1 MAKKTLNEAV
11 VRRFQRLANVAPIN
25 EMYHK
30 RDDEEM
36 MEADEPE
43 MDAEMGADE
52 PMDAEMPEEEP
63 ADMDGDLELSDEE
76 AQAIIDLGAKLE
88 AAMGGEEA
96 PEMDMGDEEEMGEME
111 MMEALRG
118 ISYKPS
124 QTEIVNEVA
133 KRVAKRLQS
142 AKLHEAKLNRALGK
156 KKIDES
162 REGDYKPAL
171 DHLNKERGVAAFA
184 LQKAA
189 GNTTKAAQLCFAA
202 HEMLTG
208 KAFLPHMRDEAI
220 AGLMKD
226 AGLSES
232 KDKTKRR

>member
-30 RDDEEM
+30 RDEEM

-63 ADMDGDLELSDEE
+63 ADMDGDLELTDEE

-88 AAMGGEEA
+88 AAMGGEMEMGGEEA
-96 PEMDMGDEEEMGEME
+96 PEMDMGDEEEMGEKE

-118 ISYKPS
+118 ISYQPS
-124 QTEIVNEVA
+124 RTEIVNEVA
-133 KRVAKRLQS
+133 KRVAKRLHQ

-156 KKIDES
+156 
-162 REGDYKPAL
+162 
-171 DHLNKERGVAAFA
+171 
-184 LQKAA
+184 
-189 GNTTKAAQLCFAA
+189 
-202 HEMLTG
+202 
-208 KAFLPHMRDEAI
+208 
-220 AGLMKD
+220 
-226 AGLSES
+226 
-232 KDKTKRR
+232 RR